1 MHEFLSWVEST
12 EFSTWI
18 RESGSLWSYPI
29 VLTMHTIGLGI
40 LVGFNWAVDLR
51 LLGFSPKVQ
60 ASSMARFFPLMWLGF
75 WINFFS
81 GIVLLIADATTKGES
96 WVFWLKMF
104 LVICGMIILRRIQV
118 KVFTN
123 PDIDKGIPDYGRH
136 LAALSLA
143 CWAGA
148 IFIGRMTAYWGPQVG
163 LVGPQVK

>member
-1 MHEFLSWVEST
+1 MHEFLAWLEST

-29 VLTMHTIGLGI
+29 VLTLHTIGLGI

-51 LLGFSPKVQ
+51 LLGVSPKIQ
-60 ASSMARFFPLMWLGF
+60 PSSLTRFFPLMWFGF
-75 WINFFS
+75 WVNLAS
-81 GIVLLIADATTKGES
+81 GVLLLIADATTKGGS

-104 LVICGMIILRRIQV
+104 FVVFGMIILRRIQV
-118 KVFTN
+118 SVFGS
-123 PDIDKGIPDYGRH
+123 PDLDKGIPPGAKK
-136 LAALSLA
+136 LAAASLA

-163 LVGPQVK
+163 LGGPQVK

>member
-1 MHEFLSWVEST
+1 MHEFLSSIEST

-29 VLTMHTIGLGI
+29 VLTLHTIGLGI

-51 LLGFSPKVQ
+51 LLGLSPKIQVS
-60 ASSMARFFPLMWLGF
+60 AMGRFFPLMWFGF
-75 WINFFS
+75 WINLCS
-81 GIVLLIADATTKGES
+81 GFVLLIADATTKGES

-104 LVICGMIILRRIQV
+104 LVICGMIILRRIQT
-118 KVFTN
+118 KVFGDPN
-123 PDIDKGIPDYGRH
+123 VDKALPANAKS